1 MSKTKTNLSM
11 VDLVESYLIEK
22 KELTIDEIISY
33 VFESK
38 KLDKTN
44 IDLVT
49 NFYMDLTTSGK
60 FVYCGQD
67 KWALKKNNLDFWDKD
82 GHAFTDYEEEPEL
95 DVEDDL
101 DFTEFNL
108 EDIELPSEKESLE
121 EEKIDEEE
129 EKGTNETPLSR
140 EMMEKENRIL
150 REEKI
155 AEEEEKEYIEAEVS
169 MKTTDEEDD
178 NEASDQYDEDDYNEI
193 MDDYEELYED

>member
-108 EDIELPSEKESLE
+108 EDIELPSEKEGLEEEESLE
-121 EEKIDEEE
+121 EEKESIENPVSE
-129 EKGTNETPLSR
+129 

-178 NEASDQYDEDDYNEI
+178 GEASDQYDEDDYNEI
-193 MDDYEELYED
+193 MDDYEGLYED

>member
-108 EDIELPSEKESLE
+108 EDIELPSEKESPE
-121 EEKIDEEE
+121 EESLEEE
-129 EKGTNETPLSR
+129 EKETIENPLSE

-155 AEEEEKEYIEAEVS
+155 AVEEEKEYIEAEVS

-178 NEASDQYDEDDYNEI
+178 NEVSDQYDEDDYNEI

>member
-121 EEKIDEEE
+121 EESQEE
-129 EKGTNETPLSR
+129 EKEPIETPLSE
-140 EMMEKENRIL
+140 EMMENENRIL

-178 NEASDQYDEDDYNEI
+178 SEASDQYDEDDYNEI

>member
-121 EEKIDEEE
+121 EESQEE
-129 EKGTNETPLSR
+129 EKEPIETPLSE

-178 NEASDQYDEDDYNEI
+178 SEASDQYDEDDYNEI

>member
-121 EEKIDEEE
+121 EEKIAEE
-129 EKGTNETPLSR
+129 EKETIETPLSE

-150 REEKI
+150 REEKV

>member
-108 EDIELPSEKESLE
+108 EDIELPSEKEGLEEKESLE
-121 EEKIDEEE
+121 EEKESIENPVSE
-129 EKGTNETPLSR
+129 

-178 NEASDQYDEDDYNEI
+178 GEASDQYDEDDYNEI
-193 MDDYEELYED
+193 MDDYEGLYED

>member
-121 EEKIDEEE
+121 EEKI
-129 EKGTNETPLSR
+129 
-140 EMMEKENRIL
+140 
-150 REEKI
+150 

>member
-82 GHAFTDYEEEPEL
+82 GHAFTDYEEDPEL

-108 EDIELPSEKESLE
+108 EDIELPSEKESPE
-121 EEKIDEEE
+121 EESLEEE
-129 EKGTNETPLSR
+129 EKETIETPLSR

-155 AEEEEKEYIEAEVS
+155 AVEEEKEYIEAEVS

-178 NEASDQYDEDDYNEI
+178 NEVSDQYDEDDYNEI

>member
-82 GHAFTDYEEEPEL
+82 GHAFTDYEEDPEL

-108 EDIELPSEKESLE
+108 EDIELPSEKESPE
-121 EEKIDEEE
+121 EESLEEE
-129 EKGTNETPLSR
+129 EKETIENPLSE

-155 AEEEEKEYIEAEVS
+155 AVEEEKEYIEAEVS

>member
-121 EEKIDEEE
+121 EEKIAEE
-129 EKGTNETPLSR
+129 EKETIETHLS
-140 EMMEKENRIL
+140 EELMEKENRIL

>member
-121 EEKIDEEE
+121 EEKIAEE
-129 EKGTNETPLSR
+129 EKETIETPLSE

-150 REEKI
+150 REEKV

-169 MKTTDEEDD
+169 MKTTDEDDD

>member
-121 EEKIDEEE
+121 EEKIAEE
-129 EKGTNETPLSR
+129 EKETIEPPLSG

-169 MKTTDEEDD
+169 MKTTDEDDD

>member
-108 EDIELPSEKESLE
+108 EDIELPSENESLE
-121 EEKIDEEE
+121 EESQEEE
-129 EKGTNETPLSR
+129 EEPIKTHISE

-178 NEASDQYDEDDYNEI
+178 SEASDQYDEDDYNEI

>member
-121 EEKIDEEE
+121 EEKIAEE
-129 EKGTNETPLSR
+129 EKETIETPFSE

-150 REEKI
+150 REEKV

-169 MKTTDEEDD
+169 MKTTDEDDD

>member
-121 EEKIDEEE
+121 EEEEE
-129 EKGTNETPLSR
+129 EPIETPLSE

-178 NEASDQYDEDDYNEI
+178 SEASDQYDEDDYNEI

>member
-82 GHAFTDYEEEPEL
+82 GHAFTDYEEDPEL

-108 EDIELPSEKESLE
+108 EDIELPSEKESPE
-121 EEKIDEEE
+121 EESLEEE
-129 EKGTNETPLSR
+129 EKETIENPLSE

-155 AEEEEKEYIEAEVS
+155 AEKEEKEYIEAEVS

-178 NEASDQYDEDDYNEI
+178 NEVSDQYDEDDYNEI

>member
-67 KWALKKNNLDFWDKD
+67 KWALKKNNLDLWDKD

-108 EDIELPSEKESLE
+108 EDIELPSEKESPEEESIE
-121 EEKIDEEE
+121 EEKETI
-129 EKGTNETPLSR
+129 ETPLSG

-178 NEASDQYDEDDYNEI
+178 NESSDQYDEDDYNEI

>member
-1 MSKTKTNLSM
+1 MSKTKTNQSM

-121 EEKIDEEE
+121 EEKIAEE
-129 EKGTNETPLSR
+129 EKETIETPLSE

>member
-121 EEKIDEEE
+121 EEKNAEE
-129 EKGTNETPLSR
+129 EKETIETPLSR

-178 NEASDQYDEDDYNEI
+178 SEASDQYDEDDYNEI

>member
-108 EDIELPSEKESLE
+108 EDIELPSEKESPEEEESLE
-121 EEKIDEEE
+121 EEKENIE
-129 EKGTNETPLSR
+129 NPLSG

>member
-108 EDIELPSEKESLE
+108 EDIELPSEKESPE
-121 EEKIDEEE
+121 EESLEEE
-129 EKGTNETPLSR
+129 EKETIENPLSE

-155 AEEEEKEYIEAEVS
+155 AVEEEKEYIEAEVS

>member
-121 EEKIDEEE
+121 EEKIAEE
-129 EKGTNETPLSR
+129 EKETIETPLSE

>member
-121 EEKIDEEE
+121 EEKIAEE
-129 EKGTNETPLSR
+129 EKETIETPFSE

-169 MKTTDEEDD
+169 MKTTDEDDD

>member
-82 GHAFTDYEEEPEL
+82 GHAFTDYKEEPEL
-95 DVEDDL
+95 DFEDDL

-121 EEKIDEEE
+121 EEKNAEEE
-129 EKGTNETPLSR
+129 EKETIETPLSR

-155 AEEEEKEYIEAEVS
+155 AEKEEKEYIEAEVS

-178 NEASDQYDEDDYNEI
+178 NEVSDQYDEDDYNEI

>member
-121 EEKIDEEE
+121 EEKNAEE
-129 EKGTNETPLSR
+129 EKETIETPLSE

>member
-121 EEKIDEEE
+121 EEKIAEE
-129 EKGTNETPLSR
+129 EKETIEPPLSR

-178 NEASDQYDEDDYNEI
+178 NESSDQYDEDDYNEI

>member
-1 MSKTKTNLSM
+1 
-11 VDLVESYLIEK
+11 
-22 KELTIDEIISY
+22 
-33 VFESK
+33 
-38 KLDKTN
+38 
-44 IDLVT
+44 
-49 NFYMDLTTSGK
+49 MDLTTSGK

-121 EEKIDEEE
+121 EEKIAEE
-129 EKGTNETPLSR
+129 EKETIETPLSE

-150 REEKI
+150 REEKV

-169 MKTTDEEDD
+169 MKTTDEDDD

>member
-108 EDIELPSEKESLE
+108 EDIELPSEKESPEEEESLE
-121 EEKIDEEE
+121 EEKENI
-129 EKGTNETPLSR
+129 ETPLSG

>member
-108 EDIELPSEKESLE
+108 EDIELPSEKESPEEESLE
-121 EEKIDEEE
+121 EEKENIE
-129 EKGTNETPLSR
+129 NPLSG

>member
-121 EEKIDEEE
+121 EESQEE
-129 EKGTNETPLSR
+129 EKEPIETPLSQ

-178 NEASDQYDEDDYNEI
+178 SEASDQYDEDDYNEI

>member
-82 GHAFTDYEEEPEL
+82 GHAFADYEEEPEL

-108 EDIELPSEKESLE
+108 EDIELPSEKEGLEEEESLE
-121 EEKIDEEE
+121 EEKETI
-129 EKGTNETPLSR
+129 ETPLSE

-169 MKTTDEEDD
+169 MKTTDEDD
-178 NEASDQYDEDDYNEI
+178 DGEASDQYDEDDYNEI
-193 MDDYEELYED
+193 MDDYEGLYED

>member
-1 MSKTKTNLSM
+1 MSKTKTNQSM

-121 EEKIDEEE
+121 EEETI
-129 EKGTNETPLSR
+129 ETPLSE

-150 REEKI
+150 REEKV